1 MKTVNFQTIIS
12 DLQKAGFT
20 QTEIA
25 EKIGVKQS
33 TVCSLLK
40 GDTKEPRFFAG
51 DSLISLHREICGDQE
66 GSVFDSIFPW
76 TKW

>member
-1 MKTVNFQTIIS
+1 MKTVNFQNIIKKKK
-12 DLQKAGFT
+12 KAGFT

-33 TVCSLLK
+33 TVCSLSK

-66 GSVFDSIFPW
+66 GAA
-76 TKW
+76 

>member
-1 MKTVNFQTIIS
+1 MKTVNFQNIIS

-33 TVCSLLK
+33 TVCSLAK
-40 GDTKEPRFFAG
+40 GATKEPRFFAG
-51 DSLISLHREICGDQE
+51 DTLISLHREICGDQE
-66 GSVFDSIFPW
+66 GAAW
-76 TKW
+76 HTKRNRK